1 MKNGKIKGRIGNQ
14 LFYVRNGVQC
24 IRTMPKKHQKAR
36 TMAQIRM
43 VAKMKMV
50 MGFLV
55 PLKEII
61 RHTCRPVNREMTG
74 MNRAVQQVIA
84 GALVEREGVFAIEPS
99 RVMVSRG
106 AHMGVCF
113 ELVKLEQ
120 LKLTLHWQNLPSH
133 AYKQLFVLAY
143 NIEQQSVQLSSGGDL
158 LREGKLEMELN
169 EALQGGV
176 IELYAYASDRLGKS
190 FSESQYLGRFEVS

>member
-1 MKNGKIKGRIGNQ
+1 
-14 LFYVRNGVQC
+14 
-24 IRTMPKKHQKAR
+24 
-36 TMAQIRM
+36 
-43 VAKMKMV
+43 
-50 MGFLV
+50 
-55 PLKEII
+55 
-61 RHTCRPVNREMTG
+61 
-74 MNRAVQQVIA
+74 
-84 GALVEREGVFAIEPS
+84 
-99 RVMVSRG
+99 
-106 AHMGVCF
+106 MGVCF

-120 LKLTLHWQNLPSH
+120 LKLTLRWQNLPSH